1 MQAHI
6 IACVLVGTTLVIL
19 PVDFYMK
26 TSLRFMIVNVLRRS
40 YTPEFKEAIIV
51 PAFQSGEL
59 ILLACWL
66 ALAAV
71 ALVCQLLVQRKKPP
85 FPPSPFQQWR
95 WRREASRDENS
106 ETEPLLVTVDN
117 EEESRVV
124 RPAVVG
130 FIQGSRVDRTRAEVQ
145 RKPRDVFTPS
155 APEDNS
161 Y

>member
-1 MQAHI
+1 M
-6 IACVLVGTTLVIL
+6 VVL

-26 TSLRFMIVNVLRRS
+26 TSLRFVFLNVLRRS
-40 YTPEFKEAIIV
+40 YTPEFREAILV
-51 PAFQSGEL
+51 PVFQSGEL

-71 ALVCQLLVQRKKPP
+71 ALLCQLLVQRKKPP

-117 EEESRVV
+117 EEESRAA
-124 RPAVVG
+124 RLPPAVVG
-130 FIQGSRVDRTRAEVQ
+130 YIQGNRVDRVRAEVQ

-155 APEDNS
+155 APEDTS